1 MFFTVVN
8 RFGDYPLNAKDQVYL
23 TWDDWNDFSFRTL
36 FGIFYVDGRSEKH
49 DLGNVKIAHY
59 GQDETQ
65 KALQIGDSFDALPS
79 DCFSLGVDVEYYEKL
94 NELGDNIRD
103 RILLG
108 LHDIAKNENFFEKA
122 INENVT
128 KVSFL
133 RGISE
138 TSIVGQFR
146 RLAMGGS
153 KLTSYHFEYSSPI
166 INGKKPMILTFQVE
180 PESIPPTNLHVLIGR
195 NGVGKTFL
203 INNMIDSLIKVD
215 GENMFGKFRSLKEEE
230 TTLFAN
236 LTCITFSAFDE
247 FQHPPEQRD
256 KSLGIQYSYIGLK
269 ETEQKDTL
277 KRPKAPRVLRDEF
290 IKSMI
295 SCKNN
300 SRIGRWQ
307 RAIDMLSSDPIF
319 RDANISALM
328 NLENLEKFEKD
339 ATKLFK
345 KLSSGHKI
353 VLLTITRL
361 VETLEDRSL
370 ILIDEPESHL
380 HPPLLSSFNRVL
392 SDLLINRNGVSII
405 ATHSPVVLQEVPKEC
420 IWKLRRIG
428 AEAKVDRLEIESFG
442 ENVGILTQEIF
453 GLEVTDSGFHK
464 ILKELVEKSE
474 SYEDAVAKLKGQIGL
489 EGKAILRSLFY
500 QKTKSV

>member
-1 MFFTVVN
+1 
-8 RFGDYPLNAKDQVYL
+8 
-23 TWDDWNDFSFRTL
+23 
-36 FGIFYVDGRSEKH
+36 
-49 DLGNVKIAHY
+49 
-59 GQDETQ
+59 
-65 KALQIGDSFDALPS
+65 
-79 DCFSLGVDVEYYEKL
+79 
-94 NELGDNIRD
+94 
-103 RILLG
+103 
-108 LHDIAKNENFFEKA
+108 
-122 INENVT
+122 
-128 KVSFL
+128 
-133 RGISE
+133 
-138 TSIVGQFR
+138 
-146 RLAMGGS
+146 
-153 KLTSYHFEYSSPI
+153 
-166 INGKKPMILTFQVE
+166 
-180 PESIPPTNLHVLIGR
+180 
-195 NGVGKTFL
+195 
-203 INNMIDSLIKVD
+203 
-215 GENMFGKFRSLKEEE
+215 
-230 TTLFAN
+230 
-236 LTCITFSAFDE
+236 
-247 FQHPPEQRD
+247 
-256 KSLGIQYSYIGLK
+256 
-269 ETEQKDTL
+269 
-277 KRPKAPRVLRDEF
+277 
-290 IKSMI
+290 
-295 SCKNN
+295 
-300 SRIGRWQ
+300 
-307 RAIDMLSSDPIF
+307 MLSSDPIF

-361 VETLEDRSL
+361 VETLEERSL

-380 HPPLLSSFNRVL
+380 HPPLLSSFIRVL

>member
-1 MFFTVVN
+1 
-8 RFGDYPLNAKDQVYL
+8 
-23 TWDDWNDFSFRTL
+23 
-36 FGIFYVDGRSEKH
+36 
-49 DLGNVKIAHY
+49 
-59 GQDETQ
+59 
-65 KALQIGDSFDALPS
+65 
-79 DCFSLGVDVEYYEKL
+79 
-94 NELGDNIRD
+94 
-103 RILLG
+103 
-108 LHDIAKNENFFEKA
+108 
-122 INENVT
+122 
-128 KVSFL
+128 
-133 RGISE
+133 
-138 TSIVGQFR
+138 
-146 RLAMGGS
+146 
-153 KLTSYHFEYSSPI
+153 
-166 INGKKPMILTFQVE
+166 
-180 PESIPPTNLHVLIGR
+180 
-195 NGVGKTFL
+195 
-203 INNMIDSLIKVD
+203 
-215 GENMFGKFRSLKEEE
+215 
-230 TTLFAN
+230 
-236 LTCITFSAFDE
+236 
-247 FQHPPEQRD
+247 
-256 KSLGIQYSYIGLK
+256 
-269 ETEQKDTL
+269 
-277 KRPKAPRVLRDEF
+277 
-290 IKSMI
+290 
-295 SCKNN
+295 
-300 SRIGRWQ
+300 
-307 RAIDMLSSDPIF
+307 MLSSDPIF

-361 VETLEDRSL
+361 VETLEERSL

-380 HPPLLSSFNRVL
+380 HPPLLSTFIRVL